1 MVGAADTMVSPS
13 SSSTRRSTPCVLGC
27 CGPMLTV
34 IVSLRI
40 SAIAVYLP
48 LDEIAHRMN
57 QRAMYFLDP
66 RREVVRD
73 IHVQI
78 CRRADDAA
86 VAAGEGDGFQPTR
99 FRVLQSREH
108 VRGAAARR
116 DPHGNIALPPMR
128 LDLPHEHAIEA

>member
-1 MVGAADTMVSPS
+1 MRSTSGITCWNFFCSVVFSMPVCRYPIVGAADTMVSPS

-48 LDEIAHRMN
+48 LDEIAHRVN
-57 QRAMYFLDP
+57 QRAMHFLDP

-86 VAAGEGDGFQPTR
+86 VAAGEGDGFQP
-99 FRVLQSREH
+99 
-108 VRGAAARR
+108 
-116 DPHGNIALPPMR
+116 P
-128 LDLPHEHAIEA
+128 